1 MTIREYIARRVK
13 LARYFAAV
21 WFFVLMLLA
30 FTVFPALLSKNG
42 TGWMVL
48 GLMPMTVVF
57 YLIGRWT
64 ICPRCQGSLSM
75 MTINAFVPWHGG
87 SMPDKCPH
95 CAVSLDEPVKPTEPL

>member
-42 TGWMVL
+42 TG
-48 GLMPMTVVF
+48 
-57 YLIGRWT
+57 
-64 ICPRCQGSLSM
+64 
-75 MTINAFVPWHGG
+75 
-87 SMPDKCPH
+87 
-95 CAVSLDEPVKPTEPL
+95 